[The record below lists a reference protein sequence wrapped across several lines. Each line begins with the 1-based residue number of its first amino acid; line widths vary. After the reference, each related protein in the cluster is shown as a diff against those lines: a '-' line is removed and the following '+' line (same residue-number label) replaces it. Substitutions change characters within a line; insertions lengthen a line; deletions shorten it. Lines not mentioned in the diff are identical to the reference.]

1 MRVGERTDFNRLI
14 IEIETDGSL
23 SPEEA
28 LGTAAQILKD
38 HFALIEKQFLP
49 LGEEN
54 KVTATTTFKLEK
66 KEPKEIL
73 IEDLDLSPRTK
84 KALLTNGIKTL
95 AGLLRY
101 KEETLKDLDGLGE
114 NH

>member
-38 HFALIEKQFLP
+38 HFALIEKQFCL
-49 LGEEN
+49 
-54 KVTATTTFKLEK
+54 
-66 KEPKEIL
+66 
-73 IEDLDLSPRTK
+73 
-84 KALLTNGIKTL
+84 
-95 AGLLRY
+95 
-101 KEETLKDLDGLGE
+101 
-114 NH
+114 